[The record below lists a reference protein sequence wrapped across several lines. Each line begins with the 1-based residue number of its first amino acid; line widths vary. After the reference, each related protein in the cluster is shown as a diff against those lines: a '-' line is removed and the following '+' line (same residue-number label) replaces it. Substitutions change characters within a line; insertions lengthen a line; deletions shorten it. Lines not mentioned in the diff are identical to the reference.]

1 MKKLNLN
8 KIVLSLPI
16 LCNIAL
22 FVIITI
28 LLLCSCQNTS
38 RSTEIKTVDD
48 SILDNSDFNNPK
60 VNEFIYKNHEYVKF
74 RWGTGHQTN
83 TGVIHN
89 PDCKFCKN
97 DTIKY

>member
-1 MKKLNLN
+1 MKKLDLN
-8 KIVLSLPI
+8 KIALNLPI
-16 LCNIAL
+16 VCNITL

-28 LLLCSCQNTS
+28 LLLCSCKNTS

-48 SILDNSDFNNPK
+48 SQLDNSEFHNPK
-60 VNEFIYKNHEYVKF
+60 VNEFIYKNHEYIKF
-74 RWGTGHQTN
+74 SWGTGSPN

>member
-1 MKKLNLN
+1 MKKIDLN
-8 KIVLSLPI
+8 KIALNLPI
-16 LCNIAL
+16 VCNIAL
-22 FVIITI
+22 FIIMTI

-48 SILDNSDFNNPK
+48 SILDNSEFHNPK
-60 VNEFIYKNHEYVKF
+60 VNEFIYKKHEYIKF
-74 RWGTGHQTN
+74 SWGTGRPN